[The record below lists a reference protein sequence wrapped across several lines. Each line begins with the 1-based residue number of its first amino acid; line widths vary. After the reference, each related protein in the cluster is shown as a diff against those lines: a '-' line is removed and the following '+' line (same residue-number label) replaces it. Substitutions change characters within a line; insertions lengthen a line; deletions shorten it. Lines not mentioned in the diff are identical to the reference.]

1 MGALSERGLGGP
13 SPMPQKI
20 IGYVKS
26 GNSKSEYSK
35 NDLYFPFSVASE
47 STIGQLWDTLM
58 GWDFSWDVKLEGILK
73 EMEIVFEIPTIGNL
87 RIDISDYFLW

>member
-1 MGALSERGLGGP
+1 MSILWLSIVENSKTITISLLGYPHTLHMGALSERGLGGP

-58 GWDFSWDVKLEGILK
+58 G
-73 EMEIVFEIPTIGNL
+73 
-87 RIDISDYFLW
+87 